1 MAAKRGVCVT
11 LACLAHTAMNP
22 GYGKL
27 CLRSQPLLQSL
38 FLCLPGYERSAQVD
52 RGNNMS
58 ANTTVSPTQTTDN
71 FTANFTVNSTQSPVG
86 SCFAADPYSVGVQA
100 VLGLITVILI
110 LLTVIGN
117 VLVIL
122 AVTCHRKLRTVTNF
136 LIVSLACA
144 DLSVGITVLPFAAT
158 NDILGY
164 WPFGGYCDV
173 WVSFDVL
180 NSTASILNLVV
191 IAFDRFL
198 AITAPFTYHTR
209 MTERTAGILIAT
221 VWGISLVMSF
231 LPIQAGWYRDNDS
244 EEALAIY
251 ADPCLCIFTASTA
264 YTIVSSLIS
273 FYIPLLIMLVFYGNI
288 FKAARDQARKIDA
301 LEGRIEQE
309 NNRRGKKISLAK
321 EKKAAKTLGIIM
333 GVFILCW
340 LPFFVVNIVNPFCD
354 RCVQPAVFIAL
365 TWLGW
370 INSCFNPIIYAFNKE
385 FRKVFV
391 KMICCYTC
399 RGVTVGPNHA
409 DLNYDP
415 VAMRLKKKGENPN
428 GNVNGDANG
437 KANGTADIEAGE
449 GTSSS

>member
-1 MAAKRGVCVT
+1 
-11 LACLAHTAMNP
+11 
-22 GYGKL
+22 
-27 CLRSQPLLQSL
+27 
-38 FLCLPGYERSAQVD
+38 
-52 RGNNMS
+52 
-58 ANTTVSPTQTTDN
+58 
-71 FTANFTVNSTQSPVG
+71 
-86 SCFAADPYSVGVQA
+86 
-100 VLGLITVILI
+100 
-110 LLTVIGN
+110 
-117 VLVIL
+117 
-122 AVTCHRKLRTVTNF
+122 
-136 LIVSLACA
+136 
-144 DLSVGITVLPFAAT
+144 
-158 NDILGY
+158 
-164 WPFGGYCDV
+164 
-173 WVSFDVL
+173 
-180 NSTASILNLVV
+180 
-191 IAFDRFL
+191 
-198 AITAPFTYHTR
+198 

-231 LPIQAGWYRDNDS
+231 LPIQAGWYRDNLS
-244 EEALAIY
+244 AEALAIY

-354 RCVQPAVFIAL
+354 RCVPDEVFIAL

-391 KMICCYTC
+391 KMICCYKC
-399 RGVTVGPNHA
+399 RGVTMGPNHA

-415 VAMRLKKKGENPN
+415 VAMRLKKKGEHPN
-428 GNVNGDANG
+428 GDVNGDVNG
-437 KANGTADIEAGE
+437 KANGNVDIEGGE

>member
-1 MAAKRGVCVT
+1 
-11 LACLAHTAMNP
+11 
-22 GYGKL
+22 
-27 CLRSQPLLQSL
+27 
-38 FLCLPGYERSAQVD
+38 
-52 RGNNMS
+52 MS
-58 ANTTVSPTQTTDN
+58 ANTTVSPTET
-71 FTANFTVNSTQSPVG
+71 TANLTANSTEASVG
-86 SCFAADPYSVGVQA
+86 SCFAPNPYSAGVQA

-122 AVTCHRKLRTVTNF
+122 AVTCHRKMRTVTNF
-136 LIVSLACA
+136 FIVSLACA

-231 LPIQAGWYRDNDS
+231 LPIQAGWYRDNLS

-251 ADPCLCIFTASTA
+251 SDPCLCIFTASTA

-273 FYIPLLIMLVFYGNI
+273 FYIPLLIMLVFYGII
-288 FKAARDQARKIDA
+288 FKAARDQARKINA

-309 NNRRGKKISLAK
+309 NNRGKKISLAK

-370 INSCFNPIIYAFNKE
+370 INSGFNPIIYAFNKE
-385 FRKVFV
+385 FRKVFT
-391 KMICCYTC
+391 KMICCHTC

-415 VAMRLKKKGENPN
+415 VAMRLKKKGENTN
-428 GNVNGDANG
+428 GTVNGDANG
-437 KANGTADIEAGE
+437 KANGSIEAGE